1 MSMLVGTLQEA
12 AVNSARLNGG
22 LHILSNFE
30 STKLERML
38 QYHSFQE
45 FVEAAV
51 REVGLNQVGA
61 AWHNFDGG
69 GFTGVLCLAESH
81 LSIHTWPHEQYIT
94 FDIYLSNHT
103 RDNSPS
109 AKRIYEQVLGFFEA
123 TIIQEKSIT
132 R

>member
-1 MSMLVGTLQEA
+1 MSMLVGTLQET
-12 AVNSARLNGG
+12 AVKPTRLNGG

-81 LSIHTWPHEQYIT
+81 LSIHTWPHENYIT

-109 AKRIYEQVLGFFEA
+109 AKRIYEQVLVFFEA
-123 TIIQEKSIT
+123 TIIKEKSIT